1 MVIYESMNSRVRN
14 IHGTRRNNVLSESF
28 GEKCCHP
35 FVLTRFFFLSFFFF
49 LLRDQI
55 PGMANAGRRWKERE
69 AYGEKDKMKRWIAKR
84 EKERGRILRERGCGR
99 EKGRDEEGW

>member
-1 MVIYESMNSRVRN
+1 MNSRVRN

-35 FVLTRFFFLSFFFF
+35 FVLTRFFFPSSSSFF

-69 AYGEKDKMKRWIAKR
+69 AYGEKDKMRRWIAR
-84 EKERGRILRERGCGR
+84 RERGRILRGRGCGR